1 MAARVDIFDWNG
13 GGDIRILRLGQRGL
27 QTRLSLET
35 IQETTLLL
43 KLFIVKSLVNLLA
56 NITQGPFTDSAQK

>member
-1 MAARVDIFDWNG
+1 MDIFGWNG
-13 GGDIRILRLGQRGL
+13 GGDIRIRRLGQRGL

-43 KLFIVKSLVNLLA
+43 KLFIVKYLVNLLA